1 MNKMKILLAL
11 ISLFVLWL
19 ALGNAQSAP
28 AKKPAASAAQKAP
41 AAQKAAENKPGTAS
55 ASTSDA
61 LPSTQEVDAYMKR
74 SFGYD
79 PGVSWQ
85 VLGVRPSSVPGI
97 AEIIVSVN
105 KGDPYHLYYS
115 SAAQTAFVGQVI
127 PFGPNPY
134 AATRAKLQ
142 GAFGPSRGE
151 ANAPIQ
157 IVEFSD
163 LECPHCK
170 ASQPVVEKLQADFP
184 QVRFVFQQ
192 FPLPASL
199 HPWAM
204 KAALY
209 ADCAGQMN
217 KDHFWKY
224 VDSIFDNQGGIALA
238 TADDKLKELATG
250 AGYDALEI
258 SRCAGSAEAEARV
271 KKSLDLGALLN
282 VTQTPTVFVNGRAVL
297 GLAGIP
303 YDNLKQL
310 VQFEVEH
317 AGK

>member
-1 MNKMKILLAL
+1 MTKLRISALFISFSIAFTLAGAQTGAAKR
-11 ISLFVLWL
+11 SGATAVPKKGAAVTHPAVANST
-19 ALGNAQSAP
+19 ALP
-28 AKKPAASAAQKAP
+28 T
-41 AAQKAAENKPGTAS
+41 AAEA
-55 ASTSDA
+55 
-61 LPSTQEVDAYMKR
+61 DAYMKR

-79 PGVSWQ
+79 AGVSWQ
-85 VLGVRPSSVPGI
+85 VLDIHESDVPGI

-105 KGDPYHLYYS
+105 KGEPYHLFYS
-115 SAAQTAFVGQVI
+115 SAAQKAFVGQMI

-134 AATRAKLQ
+134 ATARAKLQ
-142 GAFGPSRGE
+142 GAFGPNKGG
-151 ANAPIQ
+151 ANPPIQ

-170 ASQPVVEKLQADFP
+170 ASQPVIEKLQADFP

-217 KDHFWKY
+217 KDNFWKY
-224 VDSIFDNQGGIALA
+224 VDSIFENQGGIALA

-250 AGYDALEI
+250 AGYDAQKI
-258 SRCAGSAEAEARV
+258 SACAASPEAEGRV
-271 KKSLDLGALLN
+271 KKSLDLGQSLN
-282 VTQTPTVFVNGRAVL
+282 VAQTPTVFVNGRAVL

-303 YDNLKQL
+303 YDNLKNL
-310 VQFEVEH
+310 VQFEIDH